1 MELQHIELE
10 NLKLTALNVRKKG
23 AKETGDLVP
32 SIRANGVL
40 QPLLVRP
47 NCEGFEIIAGQRRYH
62 ALLELADEGVHDPVP
77 CMVMDSKDNA
87 KAIEASL
94 AENIARLPMDEIDQF
109 KAFTALSKQGL
120 NVEDIALQFGLT
132 ERLVSQRL
140 ALGSLHVPILTAYS
154 NDEVGSSTVQY
165 LTMATPKQQ
174 KAWWKLFKSDDPT
187 PQGHSLKQWLFGGE
201 IPVENALFNVAD
213 YSGNIVSNL
222 FGEDSYFDDAEKFWE
237 LQNEVISEAK
247 RLYHAEGWSEVI
259 VMDIGQQWYRWDHVE
274 TPQNEGGRVYIQISH
289 NGEVK
294 YHVGYLT
301 EKEAKRKAAGK
312 NGDTLPAPKAEIT
325 KAMQNYLALHR
336 HAAVRTEL
344 LDHSG
349 IALRLAAAQIIAGSE
364 LWSVQADPQKANT
377 DAIAKSLATNKA
389 EARFA
394 TERTFVKDLLKTKG
408 KQTDTIVPRKQ
419 DWDRSHDLKAIFER
433 LIPLDDKRLTRIMTF
448 IVAETLPCNDGLVEI
463 LGALFKT
470 NMADHWQVDETF
482 FDLLRD
488 KQVINAMLSEIAGE
502 QVASGNIT
510 ATAKVQK
517 QIIEDCL
524 NGTRT
529 PQEADWQPRYMA
541 FPMQAYT
548 DKGGIAAMQDWK
560 RFEKLFA

>member
-1 MELQHIELE
+1 MELQHIKIE
-10 NLKLTALNVRKKG
+10 NLKLAALNVRKRG

-47 NCEGFEIIAGQRRYH
+47 NFEGFEIIAGQRRYH

-77 CMVMDSKDNA
+77 CMVMDNKDDA

-109 KAFTALSKQGL
+109 KAFAALSKQGL
-120 NVEDIALQFGLT
+120 SVEDIALQFGLT
-132 ERLVSQRL
+132 EKLVSQRL
-140 ALGSLHVPILTAYS
+140 ALGSLYAPILTAFR
-154 NDEVGSSTVQY
+154 NDEVGSSTIQY

-187 PQGHSLKQWLFGGE
+187 PQGYSLKQWLFGGE
-201 IPVENALFNVAD
+201 IPIENALFNVAD
-213 YSGNIVSNL
+213 YRGSIVSDL
-222 FGEDSYFDDAEKFWE
+222 FGEDSYFDDAQKFWE
-237 LQNEVISEAK
+237 LQNVVIAEAK

-259 VMDIGQQWYRWDHVE
+259 VMDIGQQWYQWDHAE

-301 EKEAKRKAAGK
+301 EKEAKRKAVDE
-312 NGDTLPAPKAEIT
+312 NGETLPATKAEIT

-336 HAAVRTEL
+336 HAAVRSEL

-349 IALRLAAAQIIAGSE
+349 IALRLAVAQMIAGSE
-364 LWSVQADPQKANT
+364 LWNVEADPQKANT
-377 DAIAKSLATNKA
+377 DAIAESLATNKA
-389 EARFA
+389 EDRFA
-394 TERTFVKDLLKTKG
+394 TERAFVKGLLKTKD
-408 KQTDTIVPRKQ
+408 KKTDTIVSRKQ
-419 DWDRSHDLKAIFER
+419 DWGRSHDLKTIFAK
-433 LIPLDDKRLTRIMTF
+433 LIPLDDETLTRIMTF

-470 NMADHWQVDETF
+470 DMADHWQVDDTF
-482 FDLLRD
+482 FDLFRD
-488 KQVINAMLSEIAGE
+488 KQAVNAMLSEVAGE
-502 QVASGNIT
+502 HVASGNIS

-517 QIIEDCL
+517 QIIKDCL
-524 NGTRT
+524 NGTRS
-529 PQEADWQPRYMA
+529 PQQADWEPRYMA

-548 DKGGIAAMQDWK
+548 DKGGIDAVDSWK
-560 RFEKLFA
+560 KAEKLFA

>member
-1 MELQHIELE
+1 MELQHIKLE

-62 ALLELADEGVHDPVP
+62 ALLELADEGVLDPVP
-77 CMVMDSKDNA
+77 CMVMDSKDDA

-109 KAFTALSKQGL
+109 KAFAALSKQGL
-120 NVEDIALQFGLT
+120 SVEDIALQFGFT

-140 ALGSLHVPILTAYS
+140 ALGSLYAPILATYR
-154 NDEVGSSTVQY
+154 NDEVGSSTIQY

-201 IPVENALFNVAD
+201 ISIENALFDIAD
-213 YSGNIVSNL
+213 YGGSIVSDL

-237 LQNEVISEAK
+237 LQNVVIAEAK

-259 VMDIGQQWYRWDHVE
+259 IMDIGQQWYRWDYVE

-289 NGEVK
+289 NGEVS

-301 EKEAKRKAAGK
+301 EKEAKRKAAEE
-312 NGDTLPAPKAEIT
+312 NGDPLPAPKAEIT

-336 HAAVRTEL
+336 HAAVRAEL
-344 LDHSG
+344 LDHSD
-349 IALRLAAAQIIAGSE
+349 IALRLAVAQMIAGSE
-364 LWSVQADPQKANT
+364 LWDVQADPQKANT
-377 DAIAKSLATNKA
+377 DAIAKSLAANKA
-389 EARFA
+389 EDRFSI
-394 TERTFVKDLLKTKG
+394 ERAFVKDLLKTKS
-408 KQTDTIVPRKQ
+408 KKTDTIVPRKQ
-419 DWDRSHDLKAIFER
+419 DWDRSHDLKSIFAK
-433 LIPLDDKRLTRIMTF
+433 LIPLDDATLTRILTF
-448 IVAETLPCNDGLVEI
+448 IVAETLPCNDGMVEI
-463 LGALFKT
+463 LGAQFKT

-482 FDLLRD
+482 FDLFRD
-488 KQVINAMLSEIAGE
+488 KQAINSMLNEIVGE
-502 QVASGNIT
+502 QVANGNIT

-517 QIIEDCL
+517 QIIKDCL

-529 PQEADWQPRYMA
+529 PQQAKWQPRYMA

-548 DKGGIAAMQDWK
+548 DKGSIAAMDNWK
-560 RFEKLFA
+560 NAEKLFV